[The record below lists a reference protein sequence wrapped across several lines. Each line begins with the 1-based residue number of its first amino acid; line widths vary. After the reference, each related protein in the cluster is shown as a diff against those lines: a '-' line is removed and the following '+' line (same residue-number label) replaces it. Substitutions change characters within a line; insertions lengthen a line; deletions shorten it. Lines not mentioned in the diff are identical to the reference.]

1 MPAANLFRMARD
13 GHRLVQYA
21 ERLTVL
27 RAVFSIATVAIALT
41 VGAAALARLV
51 EPETFDT
58 FGEACWWAL
67 QTVSTVGYGDTV
79 PESAGGRWIAGRA
92 DAPRRRVRP
101 RHHVDRR
108 RGPRRPAPAAH
119 RRAGRAA
126 SWRSPSA
133 SSVSSAGSRPGRTR
147 AVTDD

>member
-1 MPAANLFRMARD
+1 MARD
-13 GHRLVQYA
+13 GHRLVQFA

-51 EPETFDT
+51 EPETFGS

-79 PESAGGRWIAGRA
+79 PETGGGRVIAAALMLLGVAFVPAITSIVVAVLVAQFQRRTGRQA
-92 DAPRRRVRP
+92 EHELQIAERLERLERRIEGRE
-101 RHHVDRR
+101 DEGRR
-108 RGPRRPAPAAH
+108 
-119 RRAGRAA
+119 
-126 SWRSPSA
+126 
-133 SSVSSAGSRPGRTR
+133 
-147 AVTDD
+147 